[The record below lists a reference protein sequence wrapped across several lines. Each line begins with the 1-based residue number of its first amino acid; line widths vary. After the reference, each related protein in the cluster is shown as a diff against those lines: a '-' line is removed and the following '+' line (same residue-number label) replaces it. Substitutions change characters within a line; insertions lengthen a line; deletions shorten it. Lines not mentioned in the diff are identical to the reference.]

1 VPVIVTRPSGSCVT
15 PVDGTAIPG
24 YIRGPESIVIV
35 EIDPTDPEP
44 WLVARAADVLRKGG
58 VAIIPTDTV
67 YGLACGI
74 SYDKAIKRIYALKDM
89 DPKKPLAILVRDMAT
104 VGEYARGVTTP
115 YFRLLKRVLPGPYT
129 FIFEATAEV
138 PKIMLRK
145 RRTIGIRMPD
155 HPITLALL
163 EALDEP
169 LLTTSVRTPDDQWV
183 IEPVEVESTLDDRVD
198 VVVDGGPLV
207 AQPSTVVDL
216 SGSEPVLVREGKG
229 DIEALE
235 LFG

>member
-1 VPVIVTRPSGSCVT
+1 
-15 PVDGTAIPG
+15 
-24 YIRGPESIVIV
+24 VIV
-35 EIDPTDPEP
+35 EIDPTEPEP

-74 SYDKAIKRIYALKDM
+74 SHDKAIKRIYSLKDM
-89 DPKKPLAILVRDMAT
+89 DPKKPLAVLVGDMTT
-104 VGEYARGVTTP
+104 VGVYARGVTTQ

-129 FIFEATAEV
+129 FIFDATSEV

-145 RRTIGIRMPD
+145 RRTIGVRMPD

-163 EALDEP
+163 EELDEP
-169 LLTTSVRTPDDQWV
+169 LLTTSVRTPDDHWV
-183 IEPVEVESTLDDRVD
+183 IEPLEVESTLDDRVD

-229 DIEALE
+229 DVAALE

>member
-1 VPVIVTRPSGSCVT
+1 ML
-15 PVDGTAIPG
+15 
-24 YIRGPESIVIV
+24 V
-35 EIDPTDPEP
+35 EIDPTSPEP
-44 WLVARAADVLRKGG
+44 WLVARAADVLRRGG

-74 SYDKAIKRIYALKDM
+74 GQTKAINRIYALKEM
-89 DPKKPLAILVRDMAT
+89 DPKKPLAILVRDMTT
-104 VGEYARGVTTP
+104 VGLYARGVTTP
-115 YFRLLKRVLPGPYT
+115 YFRLMKRVLPGPYT

-145 RRTIGIRMPD
+145 RRTIGVRMPD

-169 LLTTSVRTPDDQWV
+169 LLTTSVRTPDDHWV
-183 IEPVEVESTLDDRVD
+183 INPVEVESTFDDRVD

-216 SGSEPVLVREGKG
+216 SGDHPVLVREGKG
-229 DIEALE
+229 DVDALE
-235 LFG
+235 LFD